1 LSDGTKRIDARDLKA
16 QLHDGEELAL
26 LDAREEGP
34 FSRRHLLLASCV
46 PLSRLE
52 LLVDDLVPRRA
63 TRVVWCDDGEG
74 LAGRAAERM
83 AALGYQDVAVLD
95 GGIAAWEAAGYR
107 LYSGVHVP
115 SKAFAEVVEHE
126 AGTPWI
132 SAPDLQALIGSGAD
146 IAIYDSRSYE
156 EYHSNS
162 IPNAIS
168 VPGAELVYRF
178 ADLTPS
184 PETTVIVNCGGRTR
198 SIIGAQSLINAGF
211 PNKIV
216 SLKDGTMAWHLAGL
230 RVVPGATR
238 RPPEV
243 SASGLSA
250 GREAASRVTARCDIP
265 CIDKATLERWRAEA
279 AQRSLYVLDVRTPE
293 EYEAGHLR
301 GARSAPGGQLVQETD
316 AHVATWGARIV
327 LVDDNG
333 VRATM
338 TASWLK
344 QMGWS
349 DVAVLTAGPGEGDWV
364 SGHHVPRVLGLDA
377 TAVSGIGA
385 SELRRS
391 LASGSAVVV
400 DLALSRRYGQGHIPG
415 AWFATRARLP
425 DALAKLP
432 AAETIV
438 LTSPD
443 GRLAQLA
450 AAELAGIAAAPVVA
464 LAGGA
469 GLGRGWTAARTG
481 GDPHG
486 RRGRRRGSLGAG
498 AQPGPRSGDA
508 RIPGMGDQSGQRH
521 GQRRRSPLPGRR
533 WLRRLPNRS
542 SERGLEG

>member
-1 LSDGTKRIDARDLKA
+1 MSDGTKRIDARSLKA
-16 QLHDGEELAL
+16 QLHDGGEIAL

-34 FSRRHLLLASCV
+34 FSRRHLLMASCV

-74 LAGRAAERM
+74 LAARAARRM
-83 AALGYQDVAVLD
+83 AALGYQDVAALD
-95 GGIAAWEAAGYR
+95 GGVAAWEEAGYR
-107 LYSGVHVP
+107 LYSGVHVT

-132 SAPDLQALIGSGAD
+132 SAPDLQKLIDSGAD
-146 IAIYDSRSYE
+146 IAIFDSRSYE
-156 EYHSNS
+156 EYHNNS
-162 IPNAIS
+162 IPTAIS

-184 PETTVIVNCGGRTR
+184 PETTIIVNCGGRTR

-211 PNKIV
+211 LNKIM
-216 SLKDGTMAWHLAGL
+216 SLKDGTMAWHLAGIG
-230 RVVPGATR
+230 VVPGATR

-243 SASGLSA
+243 SGAGLSA
-250 GREAASRVTARCDIP
+250 GREAAARVAARCDIP
-265 CIDKATLERWRAEA
+265 RIDKATLDRWRAEA
-279 AQRSLYVLDVRTPE
+279 AERTLYVLDVRTPE

-316 AHVATWGARIV
+316 AHVATWGGRIV

-344 QMGWS
+344 QMGWA
-349 DVAVLTAGPGEGDWV
+349 DVAVLAAGPAERDLGGDWV
-364 SGHHVPRVLGLDA
+364 SGRHVPRVLGLEGA
-377 TAVSGIGA
+377 AVCGIGA
-385 SELRRS
+385 SELSRA
-391 LASGSAVVV
+391 LAVGSAVVI

-415 AWFATRARLP
+415 AWFAIRARLA

-432 AAETIV
+432 AAKTPAVETIV
-438 LTSPD
+438 LTSPG

-450 AAELAGIAAAPVVA
+450 AAELAGIASAPVVV
-464 LAGGA
+464 LAGGTRAWVEA
-469 GLGRGWTAARTG
+469 GLPLEQGATHMADAA
-481 GDPHG
+481 GDVVL
-486 RRGRRRGSLGAG
+486 S
-498 AQPGPRSGDA
+498 A
-508 RIPGMGDQSGQRH
+508 R
-521 GQRRRSPLPGRR
+521 
-533 WLRRLPNRS
+533 
-542 SERGLEG
+542 ERNQDREAAMREYLEWEINLVNDMATDDDHRFQVAVG